1 MISSILLV
9 IIIILL
15 SFFIFKQKE
24 QFNVTNEHQLYM
36 RYRDYINGRSNHLN
50 HQNKYKN
57 NYPRYFNRVMGLR
70 KVSGN
75 CFIDKFSR
83 CNKNK
88 TNCITNSFA
97 KCLGPPMVSG
107 SI

>member
-24 QFNVTNEHQLYM
+24 RFNVTNEHQLYM
-36 RYRDYINGRSNHLN
+36 RYRDYINGVPNHLIGI
-50 HQNKYKN
+50 NKYKN
-57 NYPRYFNRVMGLR
+57 SYPRYFNKVMGLR

-83 CNKNK
+83 CNKNN

-97 KCLGPPMVSG
+97 KCMGPPMVSG